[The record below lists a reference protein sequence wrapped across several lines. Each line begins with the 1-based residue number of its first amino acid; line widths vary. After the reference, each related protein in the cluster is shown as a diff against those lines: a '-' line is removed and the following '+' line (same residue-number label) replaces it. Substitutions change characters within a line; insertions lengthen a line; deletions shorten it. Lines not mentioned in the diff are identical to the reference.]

1 VTRGYV
7 RSAVVVLPYR
17 DEDDAAALAN
27 GTDYGLSAEVYS
39 ADRDHAGR
47 FAPPPGLRP
56 GQDQRRTHQDHPDV
70 PFRGTKLSGY
80 GRELG
85 VLGLAEMTEA
95 TAVMS

>member
-27 GTDYGLSAEVYS
+27 GTDYGLSAKVYS

-47 FAPPPGLRP
+47 FA
-56 GQDQRRTHQDHPDV
+56 RRRMSPSAAPSSPATGASWV
-70 PFRGTKLSGY
+70 LSGWP
-80 GRELG
+80 R
-85 VLGLAEMTEA
+85 
-95 TAVMS
+95 